1 MSEREIKWKYPE
13 SIVSCEW
20 LRKNLS
26 DKNKSQDKNIS
37 QKQTSEQD
45 ETPPTSN

>member
-1 MSEREIKWKYPE
+1 MSKREIKWKYPE

-26 DKNKSQDKNIS
+26 NKNIRIYDCTTYLHYTDANPS
-37 QKQTSEQD
+37 K
-45 ETPPTSN
+45 P